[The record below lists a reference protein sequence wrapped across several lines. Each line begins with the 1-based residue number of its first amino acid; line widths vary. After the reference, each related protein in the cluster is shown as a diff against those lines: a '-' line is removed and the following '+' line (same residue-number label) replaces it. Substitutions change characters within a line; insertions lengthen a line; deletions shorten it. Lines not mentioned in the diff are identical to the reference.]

1 MTDKAF
7 PTPEI
12 TEELREQARRQPGG
26 WVYILDPAVDP
37 DGRVPGWAVRGGF
50 QVDDHGELTGEYRAN
65 PNYRPSP
72 RALGLPEPT
81 NALEDAL
88 QRAATNTGSDKT
100 LLDAIVDGELILFA
114 RESGSAELFVTR
126 TKAGEKVL
134 QAFTSDAVLPDS
146 WTTWQRTTGRE
157 LAAALVGKQLQLNP
171 GTTVTATVPG
181 DDVAAR
187 ARDTA

>member
-1 MTDKAF
+1 M
-7 PTPEI
+7 
-12 TEELREQARRQPGG
+12 
-26 WVYILDPAVDP
+26 
-37 DGRVPGWAVRGGF
+37 
-50 QVDDHGELTGEYRAN
+50 
-65 PNYRPSP
+65 
-72 RALGLPEPT
+72 
-81 NALEDAL
+81 
-88 QRAATNTGSDKT
+88 
-100 LLDAIVDGELILFA
+100 DGELILFA